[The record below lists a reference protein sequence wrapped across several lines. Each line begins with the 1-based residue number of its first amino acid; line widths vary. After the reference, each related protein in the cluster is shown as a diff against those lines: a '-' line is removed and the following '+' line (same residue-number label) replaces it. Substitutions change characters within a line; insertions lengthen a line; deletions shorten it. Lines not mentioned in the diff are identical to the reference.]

1 MKGEFQLSNLKSK
14 KPWLVAGIAA
24 VMMLIV
30 SITMF
35 GCTTESSVAPAT
47 TAAAAN
53 TKAPETTAAKAEE
66 IKAGDM
72 FETSDLF
79 IVGSDTLLEVSQ
91 ALVEEF
97 LSLYP
102 DQNLNVP
109 ITGGGSGTGIA
120 GLLDGTAYL
129 ANSSRS
135 IKDSEIQTGKDNGLE
150 IAEVVIAYDGLSVVV
165 NKDNPVDEL
174 TVEQI
179 SQLFTGEIS
188 NWKEFGGNDADVVI
202 ASRDSSSGTFVFF
215 REFVVQ
221 LDGKAKDNDYSE
233 NSLFLASTSA
243 VRGEVE
249 SNANAIGYI
258 GLGYLDDSVK
268 AIKVKADD
276 SSAGV
281 APSVE
286 NVKNGTYGVARPLFI
301 YTPAPVNELT
311 DIAQAYLEFV
321 LSDAGQAIVAE
332 IGFVTVN

>member
-1 MKGEFQLSNLKSK
+1 MQLSNLKGK
-14 KPWLVAGIAA
+14 NTWIIAGVI
-24 VMMLIV
+24 IV
-30 SITMF
+30 VFLLASTTVF
-35 GCTTESSVAPAT
+35 GCKTQTAPET
-47 TAAAAN
+47 TAAAE
-53 TKAPETTAAKAEE
+53 TKAPETTAAAETE
-66 IKAGDM
+66 PEVK
-72 FETSDLF
+72 FETTDLF

-102 DQNLNVP
+102 GQNLNVP

-120 GLLDGTAYL
+120 GLLDGTANL

-135 IKDSEIQTGKDNGLE
+135 IKDSEIEAGKESGLE
-150 IAEVVIAYDGLSVVV
+150 IAEVVIAYDGLCVIV
-165 NKDNPVDEL
+165 NKDNPVEEL
-174 TVEQI
+174 TIEQI

-188 NWKEFGGNDADVVI
+188 NWKEIGGNDAAIVI

-276 SSAGV
+276 GSAGV
-281 APSVE
+281 PPSVE

-301 YTPAPVNELT
+301 YTPGPVNALT
-311 DIAQAYLEFV
+311 DIAQAYLAFV
-321 LSDAGQAIVAE
+321 LSDAGQAIVAD